1 MAMNLLSARKVET
14 IPSQKEPYWLKD
26 GGSLFLYVTPS
37 GSKLWR
43 YRYRLGGKPA
53 IYAIGKYPQVSLEAA
68 RTERDRARELVKKGV
83 HPVVEKRVNISTQ
96 LEKNEN
102 TFEPVARR

>member
-1 MAMNLLSARKVET
+1 MNLLSARKVET

-53 IYAIGKYPQVSLEAA
+53 S
-68 RTERDRARELVKKGV
+68 
-83 HPVVEKRVNISTQ
+83 
-96 LEKNEN
+96 
-102 TFEPVARR
+102 